1 MFQKKG
7 EKKKEKGKFVMKRD
21 KLQSSQYRNI
31 DSKVYLPFLATRI
44 WTMRLPTNIQIDII
58 INFRIEVSFPI
69 FCSKSK
75 K

>member
-7 EKKKEKGKFVMKRD
+7 EKKKEKGKFVMKCD